1 MEVLIMAIWDIFVC
15 VCLKYSFARGTIAR
29 VCTAVL
35 TWSDRQTVR
44 GHMWP
49 ACDLKNTRA
58 TLTGRW

>member
-1 MEVLIMAIWDIFVC
+1 MC

-35 TWSDRQTVR
+35 TRSDRQAVR

-49 ACDLKNTRA
+49 ACALKNIRA
-58 TLTGRW
+58 TLTGSW